1 MMTETFIAVCWLGG
15 GLGYG
20 GLGVWAW
27 WKLRNPPPRS
37 ARNSPNSPNPT
48 SRVTNPKRTNETL
61 RP

>member
-27 WKLRNPPPRS
+27 WKLRNPPNP
-37 ARNSPNSPNPT
+37 PNPT
-48 SRVTNPKRTNETL
+48 SRVPNPKRTNETL